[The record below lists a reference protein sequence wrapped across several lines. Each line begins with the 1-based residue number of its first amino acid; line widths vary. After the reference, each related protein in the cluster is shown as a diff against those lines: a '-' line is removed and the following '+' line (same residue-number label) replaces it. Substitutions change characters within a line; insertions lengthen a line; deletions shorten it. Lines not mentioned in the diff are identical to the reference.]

1 MKQCANLQSTH
12 VAPDL
17 MLSVKGVCLHTLI
30 LLSFFFFRQLKC
42 DYPSAVVLSTDD
54 FFSRNGVYV
63 FDPDF
68 LEDAHKW
75 NQKRGD

>member
-1 MKQCANLQSTH
+1 MNHYLQSIH
-12 VAPDL
+12 
-17 MLSVKGVCLHTLI
+17 KGWVNDGLCESCALGYTNPSFI
-30 LLSFFFFRQLKC
+30 LFFCFRQLKR

-54 FFSRNGVYV
+54 FFVENGVYV
-63 FDPDF
+63 FEPDF